1 MGRHVAGL
9 GVMTLDA
16 LMVLPSAASA
26 PLSVASSE
34 TVEM

>member
-16 LMVLPSAASA
+16 LMVLPSAT
-26 PLSVASSE
+26 SSE
-34 TVEM
+34 PVEM